1 MIQWLKTSARVDT
14 SKYSLRKQVELFMSN
29 KQVTILRVIVESIS
43 DGLILIDKNGYV
55 LYINSLAAEILHLN
69 MENAQYKHVTDIVDF
84 KPIILDTLHKQK
96 GYIEKEIFLESP
108 SMGTLHFIKS
118 AIMLFD
124 NSDQVIGV
132 IDTFRL
138 VDTVHNTIAKIT
150 GAQAK
155 FSFNDIVG
163 LDPVFLE
170 TIKLSQLAS
179 KTDSNVLIEGD
190 SGTGKEMFAHAIH
203 NESLKRK
210 GPFIIVNC
218 ASLPKSLIESELFGH
233 ESGSFTGANKEGY
246 AGKFEQA
253 NNGTIFLDEIGELPL
268 DMQSKLLRV
277 IQDKTFTRIG
287 GKKNITTNARIIT
300 ATNRDLLHEVK
311 QHNFRKDL
319 YYRLNVLR
327 IKLPTLKERK
337 KDIPIL
343 TYYFIKK
350 ISERLHRTPPEIDP
364 RVLNILQEYSWPGNI
379 RELENAIERV
389 LIISLDNKILQEN
402 LPTAIL
408 TAENQF
414 SDETLQMNLTE
425 IEACEIRKTL
435 FQFNGNI
442 TKCARALG
450 ISRNTL
456 YRKIRK
462 LEIKTG
468 DDFTLKPS
476 PITNKV

>member
-1 MIQWLKTSARVDT
+1 MIQWLKTSASMDT
-14 SKYSLRKQVELFMSN
+14 SQYNLREQIELFMN
-29 KQVTILRVIVESIS
+29 EDHVTILRVIVESIS
-43 DGLILIDKNGYV
+43 DGLILIDKDGYV
-55 LYINSLAAEILHLN
+55 LYINSIGAEILKLN
-69 MENAQYKHVTDIVDF
+69 AATVRNKHVSTIVDF
-84 KPIILDTLHKQK
+84 KPIILNTLNKQK
-96 GYIEKEIFLESP
+96 GYIEKEFFLESP

-118 AIMLFD
+118 AIILFNNND
-124 NSDQVIGV
+124 EVIGV
-132 IDTFRL
+132 IDTFRR

-155 FSFNDIVG
+155 FSFNDIIG
-163 LDPVFLE
+163 QDPVFLE

-179 KTDSNVLIEGD
+179 KTESNVLLEGE

-203 NESLKRK
+203 NRSPKTK

-233 ESGSFTGANKEGY
+233 ESGSFTGAKIDGY

-300 ATNRDLLHEVK
+300 ATNRNLFQEVE

-327 IKLPTLKERK
+327 IQLPSLKERQS
-337 KDIPIL
+337 DIPIL
-343 TYYFIKK
+343 TSYFVKK
-350 ISERLHRTPPEIDP
+350 ISERLHHNPPEIDKK
-364 RVLNILQEYSWPGNI
+364 VLKIFQEYIWPGNI
-379 RELENAIERV
+379 RELENAIERA
-389 LIISLDNKILQEN
+389 LIISTNNIITTKHIPAVILKKNDIYTEDSLHLSLNEVEN
-402 LPTAIL
+402 L
-408 TAENQF
+408 
-414 SDETLQMNLTE
+414 E
-425 IEACEIRKTL
+425 IKKTL
-435 FQFNGNI
+435 FQYDGNI
-442 TKCARALG
+442 TRCAQALG

-456 YRKIRK
+456 YRKIKKMETKTRDGLRK
-462 LEIKTG
+462 ETVPKL
-468 DDFTLKPS
+468 
-476 PITNKV
+476 